1 MKILMKR
8 ISISA
13 ILILFISHAFA
24 SAVFQTV
31 TLPNPQ
37 SDKIV
42 VKMMFRNGSMS
53 DPKGMEGIT
62 QLTSSLML
70 DGGTGKFSASDI
82 KSMTYPWAARWYSTV
97 DKEVTVFTFEFHKD
111 HAEQMLSIMT
121 GLVVAPAFSE
131 SDYKR
136 IKSNQ
141 ENYINEVIRSSS
153 DEELSKYALESFL
166 FRDTRY
172 AHPIGGTSQG
182 LTNVSLEEVVRY
194 HKASFTTR
202 NLMLGIAGAY
212 TDPYL
217 LKLQEAMMKLPD
229 ANPSTL
235 QPVVAR
241 NPKGLQ
247 VEIITKQ
254 NTLGS
259 AIFAGFPLEIT
270 RSQDE
275 FAALM
280 VANSWLGEHRKSY
293 SRLYQKIREQRSMNY
308 GDYTYIEWYENGG
321 SNMLPQPGY
330 PRKSNYF
337 SIWLRPVQTAGAL
350 KSQYP
355 ELKEIKIGHAH
366 FALRMALRELQTM
379 VEKGMTHEDFELTRD
394 FLRSYTK
401 LYIQTPA
408 KQLGFLMDSKFY
420 GRNDFIG
427 ELDVMLE
434 RLSLD
439 DVNAAIQKHWQSK
452 NMFITIVTDKAE
464 AEPLKESLMNG
475 LRSPMSYADALRATL
490 PPEILAEDEDVSNYP
505 MQVTSVEIISDQSLF
520 R

>member
-1 MKILMKR
+1 MKH
-8 ISISA
+8 ISITA
-13 ILILFISHAFA
+13 ILLIVFGSVYA
-24 SAVFQTV
+24 STTFQTV

-37 SDKIV
+37 SDKVV
-42 VKMMFRNGSMS
+42 VKMMFSNGSMS
-53 DPKGMEGIT
+53 DPRGMEGMT
-62 QLTSSLML
+62 QLTASLML
-70 DGGTGKFSASDI
+70 EGGTGKYTATDI

-111 HAEQMLSIMT
+111 HADQMLSIMT
-121 GLVVAPAFSE
+121 GLVIAPTFTD

-153 DEELSKYALESFL
+153 DEDLSKYALESFL

-172 AHPIGGTSQG
+172 AHPVGGSTQG
-182 LTNVSLEEVVRY
+182 LSNITLEDVIRY
-194 HKASFTTR
+194 HKTNFTAR

-217 LKLQEAMMKLPD
+217 LKLQDAMMKLPD
-229 ANPSTL
+229 LSPTL
-235 QPVVAR
+235 VQPVAAK

-254 NTLGS
+254 STLGS

-280 VANSWLGEHRKSY
+280 VANSGLGEHRKSY

-330 PRKSNYF
+330 P
-337 SIWLRPVQTAGAL
+337 
-350 KSQYP
+350 
-355 ELKEIKIGHAH
+355 
-366 FALRMALRELQTM
+366 
-379 VEKGMTHEDFELTRD
+379 
-394 FLRSYTK
+394 
-401 LYIQTPA
+401 
-408 KQLGFLMDSKFY
+408 
-420 GRNDFIG
+420 
-427 ELDVMLE
+427 
-434 RLSLD
+434 
-439 DVNAAIQKHWQSK
+439 
-452 NMFITIVTDKAE
+452 
-464 AEPLKESLMNG
+464 
-475 LRSPMSYADALRATL
+475 
-490 PPEILAEDEDVSNYP
+490 
-505 MQVTSVEIISDQSLF
+505 
-520 R
+520 

>member
-1 MKILMKR
+1 MKH
-8 ISISA
+8 ISITA
-13 ILILFISHAFA
+13 ILLLVLGSSYA
-24 SAVFQTV
+24 SVTFQTV

-37 SDKIV
+37 SDKVV
-42 VKMMFRNGSMS
+42 VKMMFSNGSMY

-62 QLTSSLML
+62 QLTASLML
-70 DGGTGKFSASDI
+70 DGGTGKYTATDI
-82 KSMTYPWAARWYSTV
+82 KSMTYPWAARWYSSV

-111 HAEQMLSIMT
+111 HADQMLSIMT
-121 GLVVAPAFSE
+121 GLVIAPTFTD

-153 DEELSKYALESFL
+153 DEDLSKYALESFL

-172 AHPIGGTSQG
+172 AHPVGGTTQG
-182 LTNVSLEEVVRY
+182 LSNITLEDVIRY
-194 HKASFTTR
+194 HKTNFTTR

-217 LKLQEAMMKLPD
+217 LKLQDAMMKLPD
-229 ANPSTL
+229 SSPTL
-235 QPVVAR
+235 VQPVAAK

-254 NTLGS
+254 STLGS

-330 PRKSNYF
+330 PRKANYF

-366 FALRMALRELQTM
+366 FAMRMALRELQTM

-420 GRNDFIG
+420 GRNDFIS

-434 RLSLD
+434 RLSLE
-439 DVNAAIQKHWQSK
+439 DVNAAIQKNWQSK
-452 NMFITIVTDKAE
+452 NMFISIVTDKTE
-464 AEPLKESLMNG
+464 AEPLKESLLNG
-475 LRSPMSYADALRATL
+475 LKSPMSYSDALRSTL
-490 PPEILAEDEDVSNYP
+490 PPEILAEDEEVSNYP
-505 MQVTSVEIISDQSLF
+505 MQATSVEIISDQSLF